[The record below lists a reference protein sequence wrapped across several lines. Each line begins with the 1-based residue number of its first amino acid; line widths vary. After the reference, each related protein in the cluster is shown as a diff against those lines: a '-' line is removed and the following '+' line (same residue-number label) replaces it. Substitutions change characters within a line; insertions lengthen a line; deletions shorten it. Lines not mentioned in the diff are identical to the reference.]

1 MACTQND
8 TTNNIPR
15 IVRGNDFTL
24 KVDVKKPVLKDGE
37 TTLEDFPIED
47 STDISVNLVTQL
59 GARIKMPYTVSGST
73 VLVNFE
79 ETVSS
84 GLYGLEVTGKQDGK
98 DWRFYAMPGEL
109 LEIVE
114 PTSSAYIPSTDT
126 VDGYYSVTA
135 QAGVVS
141 ISEDIIQQQAN
152 SVIEEKIGEYT
163 DTLALK
169 SEVEVKADKTDLD
182 NLKTTLTNHEAVD
195 LLIHHDGDNATAVSL
210 KGGHITEGN
219 YETSNKA
226 TGEYATALGL
236 NNQATGIAAL
246 ATGEGG
252 IASGKLAH
260 TEGYN
265 CYATQNGA
273 HAEGRTTKAYGKYSH
288 TEGSNT
294 QTSADYAHA
303 EGIGTKAT
311 MTGTHAEGCDTTASY
326 NYAHA
331 EGYGSQAQGGYT
343 HAEGVNTKANS
354 EGAHSE
360 GGGTVANGIMSHAE
374 GYFTKTNNEY
384 EHASGMYNQSTKSD
398 TKSEAT
404 LFSVG
409 NGTSDTDRKNAFEI
423 KRNGDIYIGNNTT
436 TLQNTITS
444 LQNDIFGITLG
455 TIADEVKEQ
464 YEAAKQLLNDIGS
477 SITYS
482 NVHTDTTVTGI
493 YGMSADNIKIAIW
506 QEDELDQG
514 GSVTAHTIKYGLATD
529 STTSSFTL
537 YSVNTKGTVTV
548 DDTVLKA
555 SPIMYGAKLYGLKDK

>member
-182 NLKTTLTNHEAVD
+182 NKVDTNKGTATDLMVYGSLNVFLNSSKKGRYGFGTLSPGWTTIDGVFFFNLGLSDDTVALNLSSEDQYSIFSSNGSIVYSKEDITDFGFAFLMKKRGTSQGKLPLPSSYFAVKMPYYASTTDPNKQYDEDFIVLRRDLPTTVASFSDASNYALKTDIPTDDISTLKEE
-195 LLIHHDGDNATAVSL
+195 VSIL
-210 KGGHITEGN
+210 
-219 YETSNKA
+219 
-226 TGEYATALGL
+226 
-236 NNQATGIAAL
+236 Q
-246 ATGEGG
+246 
-252 IASGKLAH
+252 
-260 TEGYN
+260 
-265 CYATQNGA
+265 
-273 HAEGRTTKAYGKYSH
+273 TTV
-288 TEGSNT
+288 NT
-294 QTSADYAHA
+294 QKES
-303 EGIGTKAT
+303 
-311 MTGTHAEGCDTTASY
+311 
-326 NYAHA
+326 
-331 EGYGSQAQGGYT
+331 
-343 HAEGVNTKANS
+343 
-354 EGAHSE
+354 
-360 GGGTVANGIMSHAE
+360 
-374 GYFTKTNNEY
+374 
-384 EHASGMYNQSTKSD
+384 
-398 TKSEAT
+398 
-404 LFSVG
+404 
-409 NGTSDTDRKNAFEI
+409 
-423 KRNGDIYIGNNTT
+423 
-436 TLQNTITS
+436 ITS

-514 GSVTAHTIKYGLATD
+514 GSVTAHTIKYGLAND
-529 STTSSFTL
+529 STTGSFTL

-555 SPIMYGAKLYGLKDK
+555 TPIMYGAKLYGLKDK

>member
-84 GLYGLEVTGKQDGK
+84 GLYGLEVTGKQNGK

-182 NLKTTLTNHEAVD
+182 NKVDTNKGTATDLTVYGSLTGFLNSS
-195 LLIHHDGDNATAVSL
+195 NASSL
-210 KGGHITEGN
+210 KGMFGFNGIGQSWEMLNKTGLLKLSLSENTVALKLSSTEDVSMLFSNGSIAYSKRDETDFGFVFLMEKKGPAGGKFPYPASFFAVKMPYYASITDANKQYDEDFIVLRRDLPTTVASFSDASN
-219 YETSNKA
+219 Y
-226 TGEYATALGL
+226 ALKTDIPTDDISTL
-236 NNQATGIAAL
+236 KEEVSILQ
-246 ATGEGG
+246 
-252 IASGKLAH
+252 
-260 TEGYN
+260 
-265 CYATQNGA
+265 
-273 HAEGRTTKAYGKYSH
+273 TTV
-288 TEGSNT
+288 NT
-294 QTSADYAHA
+294 QKES
-303 EGIGTKAT
+303 
-311 MTGTHAEGCDTTASY
+311 
-326 NYAHA
+326 
-331 EGYGSQAQGGYT
+331 
-343 HAEGVNTKANS
+343 
-354 EGAHSE
+354 
-360 GGGTVANGIMSHAE
+360 
-374 GYFTKTNNEY
+374 
-384 EHASGMYNQSTKSD
+384 
-398 TKSEAT
+398 
-404 LFSVG
+404 
-409 NGTSDTDRKNAFEI
+409 
-423 KRNGDIYIGNNTT
+423 
-436 TLQNTITS
+436 ITS

-514 GSVTAHTIKYGLATD
+514 GSVTAHTIKYGLAND
-529 STTSSFTL
+529 SATSSFTL
-537 YSVNTKGTVTV
+537 YSVDTAGNVTV
-548 DDTVLKA
+548 SDETLKNA
-555 SPIMYGAKLYGLKDK
+555 PIMYGAKLYGLKDK